1 MNIDKNGFIINSNIN
16 FIYSK
21 LYLMFIKIIKIILHF
36 IFIKII
42 INSFLIITLPHFLIK
57 FTLNLLYL

>member
-36 IFIKII
+36 I
-42 INSFLIITLPHFLIK
+42 
-57 FTLNLLYL
+57 LNNQQFKNLCIRFSYYIYF